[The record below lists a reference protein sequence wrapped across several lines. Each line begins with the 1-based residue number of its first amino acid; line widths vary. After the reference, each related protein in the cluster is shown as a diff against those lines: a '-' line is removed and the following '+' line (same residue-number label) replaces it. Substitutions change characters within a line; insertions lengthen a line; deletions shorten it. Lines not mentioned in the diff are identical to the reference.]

1 MKEIEIDAIEE
12 GCRKCIKNA
21 ESLIE
26 ESKLLLEHNR
36 WARAFF
42 LSSIAMEELG
52 KYILLKSAQVKI
64 EYGNQDWNDFWKRFK
79 KHKSKKLLVSLLE
92 DVLTGDKILGAK
104 GIQANVNREESI
116 KMWALYTDFY
126 ENNFFTPMEV
136 IDEKTAKL
144 IVRLAEIRLLKIKSL
159 QEEIK
164 DLIVEKRDTE
174 EWYNKLGIKELVD
187 KETIKKNK
195 E

>member
-1 MKEIEIDAIEE
+1 MKEIEIDTIEE
-12 GCRKCIKNA
+12 GCRKCIKNT

-26 ESKLLLEHNR
+26 ESKLLLKHNK

-52 KYILLKSAQVKI
+52 KYILFKSAQVKI
-64 EYGNQDWNDFWKRFK
+64 KYGNHDWNDFWKRFK
-79 KHKSKKLLVSLLE
+79 KHKSKKLLISLFE
-92 DVLTGDKILGAK
+92 DVFTNNEILGHKKILK
-104 GIQANVNREESI
+104 NVNLEESL

-126 ENNFFTPMEV
+126 EDSFSTPMEV

-144 IVRLAEIRLLKIKSL
+144 IVKLAEVRFLKIKSL
-159 QEEIK
+159 QKEIK
-164 DLIVEKRDTE
+164 DIIVEKEDIE
-174 EWYNKLGIKELVD
+174 EWYSKLGIKEFID
-187 KETIKKNK
+187 SKKS